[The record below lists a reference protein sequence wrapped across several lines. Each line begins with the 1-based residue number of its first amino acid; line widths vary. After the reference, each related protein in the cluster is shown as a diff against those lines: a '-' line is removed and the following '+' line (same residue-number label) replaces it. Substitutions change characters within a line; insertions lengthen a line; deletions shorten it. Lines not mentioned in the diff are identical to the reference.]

1 MNLQKANFT
10 HLNFVSCPSH
20 IHILQKIEYILYL
33 MSLNRTWKTKTHSS
47 YLLYY
52 YSMLFFEVIKLCNV
66 ASTKFETIY
75 LKNKYILKIFSYIF
89 SHFAFLDQK
98 NPKSLTK
105 FYGQKIQMIM
115 RYSLHLVNKYR
126 GTGFF
131 HRHCHNLTDFPPD
144 KILFKYKI
152 NSTW

>member
-1 MNLQKANFT
+1 MKNKDSLFIFA
-10 HLNFVSCPSH
+10 
-20 IHILQKIEYILYL
+20 ILFILCF
-33 MSLNRTWKTKTHSS
+33 
-47 YLLYY
+47 
-52 YSMLFFEVIKLCNV
+52 FFEVIKLCNV

-131 HRHCHNLTDFPPD
+131 HRHCYNLTDFPLTRFFLSIRSIPLD
-144 KILFKYKI
+144 KYLLTYLVI
-152 NSTW
+152 